1 MGGQSVNPGQYLRQP
16 DYSTQAAI
24 LQSKLAAD
32 DANYR
37 LKLLQYENQ
46 GELLKMASQMAPM
59 MQEFSP
65 TQASQEAAELG
76 LQNLSRSR
84 EYERMVDPA
93 AARMREQY
101 AGKLEEA
108 TSTDQLENYMNEWAR
123 TKGLTGV
130 ATSGI
135 DLDSSVARSALFD
148 QATEAGRQ
156 FQLANLAAQQGYLS
170 QTPAPLGGLDPGNLM
185 SGKQAAQS
193 ANVGTLNNWQQNILQ
208 AAQSLGQSLPEY
220 SNTGFGEILSANQA
234 YQQDMQNYR
243 QALYQG
249 AAQDAS
255 NKNAL
260 TGQLIGAGAGVAGI
274 ATAAII

>member
-1 MGGQSVNPGQYLRQP
+1 MGGQSVNPGQYLKQP
-16 DYSTQAAI
+16 DYSVQTAI
-24 LQSKLAAD
+24 LQSKLGAD

-46 GELLKMASQMAPM
+46 ADLLKMASQMTPLT
-59 MQEFSP
+59 QEFSP

-76 LQNLSRSR
+76 LQNVSRSR

-93 AARMREQY
+93 AARMREGY
-101 AGKLEEA
+101 AGRLEEA
-108 TSTDQLENYMNEWAR
+108 TSPDQLQKYMNEWAK
-123 TKGLTGV
+123 TKGLTDV

-170 QTPAPLGGLDPGNLM
+170 QTPAPYGGLDPGNLL
-185 SGKQAAQS
+185 SAKQATQT
-193 ANVGTLNNWQQNILQ
+193 ANLGTLNNWQQGLLQ
-208 AAQSLGQSLPEY
+208 TAQSLGQSLPEY
-220 SNTGFGEILSANQA
+220 ANTGYGELLGANQA
-234 YQQDMQNYR
+234 YNQDMQNYR
-243 QALYQG
+243 QSLYQG

-255 NKNAL
+255 SKNAL
-260 TGQLIGAGAGVAGI
+260 TGSLIGAGAGVAGI
-274 ATAAII
+274 AAAAII

>member
-1 MGGQSVNPGQYLRQP
+1 MGGQSVDPGQYLKQP
-16 DYSTQAAI
+16 DYSVQAAT
-24 LQSKLAAD
+24 LQAKLASD

-37 LKLLQYENQ
+37 LKLLQHENQ
-46 GELLKMASQMAPM
+46 ADLLKMASQMAPLT
-59 MQEFSP
+59 QEFNA

-76 LQNLSRSR
+76 MQNLSRSR

-101 AGKLEEA
+101 AGRLEEA
-108 TSTDQLENYMNEWAR
+108 TSTDQLEKYMNEWAK
-123 TKGLTGV
+123 TKGLAGA

-156 FQLANLAAQQGYLS
+156 FQLANLAAQQGYLAS
-170 QTPAPLGGLDPGNLM
+170 TPAPFGGLDPGNLM

-193 ANVGTLNNWQQNILQ
+193 ANIGTLNNWQQGILG

-220 SNTGFGEILSANQA
+220 SNTGFGEILNAQQA
-234 YQQDMQNYR
+234 YNQDMQNYR
-243 QALYQG
+243 QSLYQG
-249 AAQDAS
+249 AAQNAS
-255 NKNAL
+255 GSNAL
-260 TGQLIGAGAGVAGI
+260 TGQLIGGGAAVAGVA
-274 ATAAII
+274 AAAII